1 MKEMKQLL
9 WITGTAAA
17 VTAVLLAAS
26 LLLLSSCSQED
37 SGTAPGN
44 DLLVPLGVSTV
55 CMAAEGAN
63 TNTRALPIPVT
74 SGTLRVG
81 VRAQNGYTAQ
91 TDVRYTYDSG
101 AWTTT
106 ATAPVLGK
114 VPISLYAYHP
124 LEEYLLD
131 GSGSVTLTSQPYD
144 AAKDLGYATSGGRNV
159 CATHPYA
166 GFVLKHAYARI
177 KVDIIFS
184 PLFADATV
192 LDAVSVSAA
201 GMTQDGKLNP
211 ESGTITAGTT
221 ALPELKWT
229 PAKTLQE
236 IDRKFLG
243 DMLLVPSSAVTDAK
257 LTVTIDDSNWAADIS
272 AALTRLDAGKSYRI
286 KVVMGSALIIDKVEV
301 EDWITGTGQSGDTQ
315 FE

>member
-26 LLLLSSCSQED
+26 LLLLSSCEQED

-74 SGTLRVG
+74 GGTLRVG

-91 TDVRYTYDSG
+91 TDVRYTYSSG

-114 VPISLYAYHP
+114 DPISLYAYHP

-131 GSGSVTLTSQPYD
+131 GSGNIALASQAYD
-144 AAKDLGYATSGGRNV
+144 AAKDLGYAISGGTNV

-201 GMTQDGKLNP
+201 GMTQDGTLNP

-236 IDRKFLG
+236 IDRKFLR

-286 KVVMGSALIIDKVEV
+286 KVVMGAALIIDKVEV

>member
-26 LLLLSSCSQED
+26 LLLLSSCEQED

-44 DLLVPLGVSTV
+44 DQLVPLGVSTV

-74 SGTLRVG
+74 GGTLWVG

-91 TDVRYTYDSG
+91 TDLSYTYSSG

-106 ATAPVLGK
+106 VTAPVLGK
-114 VPISLYAYHP
+114 DPISLYAYHP

-184 PLFADATV
+184 PLFADGTV

-229 PAKTLQE
+229 PAKTLSG
-236 IDRKFLG
+236 IARKFLG
-243 DMLLVPSSAVTDAK
+243 DMLLVPASAVTDAK
-257 LTVTIDDSNWAADIS
+257 LTVTIDGSNWAADIS

-286 KVVMGSALIIDKVEV
+286 KVIMGSALIIDKVEV